1 MSHKYDPATTQKQA
15 DARAQIALSDLAN
28 KTYAQVQTY
37 IDTNVT
43 DLASAKVVL
52 GKMANIILAMLK
64 ERDLST
70 YRNENSSG

>member
-15 DARAQIALSDLAN
+15 GARAEIALSDLAN
-28 KTYAQVQTY
+28 KTYSQIATY
-37 IDTNVT
+37 VDNVT

-52 GKMANIILAMLK
+52 KKLALVSLALLK

-70 YRNENSSG
+70 

>member
-1 MSHKYDPATTQKQA
+1 MAHKFDPDTIQKQA

-28 KTYAQVQTY
+28 KTYAQVQTF

-52 GKMANIILAMLK
+52 KKMANVILAMLK

-70 YRNENSSG
+70 